1 MGFNALI
8 ETDGAISIISIH
20 VHPIK
25 KSLNVHIP
33 LKDYFLT
40 FIRGKENSV
49 VCCSVVKMSGKVG
62 LIEMTDS
69 SVVTT
74 LIGAS
79 VVMIPGI
86 VGRHDDDS
94 CIC

>member
-62 LIEMTDS
+62 LIEMIDS
-69 SVVTT
+69 SVVIAS
-74 LIGAS
+74 IGGS
-79 VVMIPGI
+79 VVNIPR
-86 VGRHDDDS
+86 VGGRGVDDT
-94 CIC
+94 